1 MSEREDMN
9 ERDEQLTPEELAV
22 RERVRALG
30 AGAARAGTD
39 ADAEPEA
46 GDRPGDSPGERP
58 DAAFRDSLRADFVS
72 GAIVNR
78 APLVDDAV
86 ARSDASLDD
95 ARAARA
101 DAMDDAEA
109 AIYPDGRRT
118 RRSPRKG
125 AAPKRV
131 RTKRPL
137 WYGVALAVTAALL
150 LYVALKPRSFIEVAD
165 LQHVGP
171 IVVDGIRFETGSAI
185 DVRSAIRPGAHV
197 RVGEGSEFVISFGD
211 VLLFQASSGA
221 DFTVPIVS
229 ASDPTSWFGSL
240 EDGEVRFMTGNDFP
254 GHTIA
259 MSTPEGIVEVRGTM
273 VSVYRD
279 EGATCICV
287 HEGTAMIG
295 ASKDDMQPIAAGQRL
310 VLPRDAAPFVDD
322 IAPPHEKDL
331 VDFQNEW
338 MAKYR
343 GQ

>member
-1 MSEREDMN
+1 MSKRDDMN
-9 ERDEQLTPEELAV
+9 ERDEKLTPEELAA

-30 AGAARAGTD
+30 AGDVRADDRVAAD
-39 ADAEPEA
+39 
-46 GDRPGDSPGERP
+46 ERP

-78 APLVDDAV
+78 AALVGDAEDEAGDATEAV
-86 ARSDASLDD
+86 AEDET
-95 ARAARA
+95 
-101 DAMDDAEA
+101 EA
-109 AIYPDGRRT
+109 VIYPDGGRSRRAPHT
-118 RRSPRKG
+118 GAARKG
-125 AAPKRV
+125 V
-131 RTKRPL
+131 RTKRPI
-137 WYGVALAVTAALL
+137 WYGAALAITAALL
-150 LYVALKPRSFIEVAD
+150 LYIALKPRSFIEVAE
-165 LQHVGP
+165 LRHVGA
-171 IVVDGIRFETGSAI
+171 IVVDGIRFEAGSTI
-185 DVRSAIRPGAHV
+185 DVRGAIRPGARV

-229 ASDPTSWFGSL
+229 ASDPTSWSGSL
-240 EDGEVRFMTGNDFP
+240 EDGEIRFMTGNDFP

-295 ASKDDMQPIAAGQRL
+295 ADEDDMQPIAAGKRL
-310 VLPRDAAPFVDD
+310 VLPREADPFVDD

-331 VDFQNEW
+331 VEFQNEW